1 MRTSSATQSR
11 AASLSVS
18 DGRGGMTKESDDSR
32 VDVRRMQNGALRV
45 ALTGDWQL
53 EPNMPDPAHLLR
65 QVTSRDRHLE
75 FETIALG
82 RWDSSLLL
90 YLDTVI
96 KVAVRQKLETD
107 LSGLPDGV
115 RRLLHLADS
124 VPARAGTGTGGV
136 DTSEGFVVRL
146 GRNTLDWLSQG
157 RDLLAFVGEVVLSL
171 GRLFAGKARFR
182 RADLV
187 LFLQKTGIEALPIV
201 GLLSLLIGMVLAF
214 VGAVQLA
221 LFGAQIYVANLVG
234 VGMVRE
240 MGALMTAIIMAGRTG
255 ASFAAQLGT
264 MQANE
269 EIDAFRTL
277 GVPAMD
283 FLVLPRL
290 LALTLMMP
298 LLYIYSS
305 LLGILGGAIV
315 SAGLYDIGF
324 PQYLEQVRSAVGF
337 ADLSIGLIKGLVFGL
352 LVAAAGCYHGIR
364 CGRSSAAVGEA
375 TTRAVVMSIV
385 SIVLADSIAA
395 VVISLLG
402 I

>member
-1 MRTSSATQSR
+1 
-11 AASLSVS
+11 
-18 DGRGGMTKESDDSR
+18 MTEESGDSR
-32 VDVRRMQNGALRV
+32 VDVHRTQNGVLRV

-53 EPNMPDPAHLLR
+53 EPTMPESARLFE

-75 FETIALG
+75 FETTALG

-90 YLDTVI
+90 YLDAVI
-96 KVAVRQKLETD
+96 KEASRRKLEID

-115 RRLLHLADS
+115 RRLLHLANS
-124 VPARAGTGTGGV
+124 VPAQSGVGGAGS
-136 DTSEGFVVRL
+136 SEGFLVRL
-146 GRNTLDWLSQG
+146 GRNTLDWLSRG
-157 RDLLAFVGEVVLSL
+157 EDLLAFVGEVVLSS
-171 GRLFAGKARFR
+171 GRLLAGRARFR
-182 RADLV
+182 RADLA
-187 LFLQKTGIEALPIV
+187 LFLQKAGIEALPIV
-201 GLLSLLIGMVLAF
+201 GMLSLLIGMVLAF

-255 ASFAAQLGT
+255 ASYAAQLGT
-264 MQANE
+264 MQVNE

-277 GVPAMD
+277 GVPPMD

-298 LLYIYSS
+298 LLYIYSN

-324 PQYLEQVRSAVGF
+324 PAYLEQVRSAVSF
-337 ADLSIGLIKGLVFGL
+337 ADLSIGLIKSLVFGL

-385 SIVLADSIAA
+385 SIVVADSIAA
-395 VVISLLG
+395 VITSLLG